1 MPVFT
6 ERMPAGFPG
15 NISRQADA
23 QVEPTVAASA
33 IAFGGP
39 VQLDAAGKIVAA
51 TVEAKGVYGFLAR
64 PFPFQARALADNALG
79 GGGIEAGQVGD
90 VMRSGYMSVKM
101 SAAETSTPVKGT
113 PVKVVFTATGSFV
126 VGDIAMSQGVAVPGC
141 IFMGAPD
148 ASGNVE
154 IAFNI

>member
-23 QVEPTVAASA
+23 LVEPTVAAAA
-33 IAFGGP
+33 IAFGSP
-39 VQLDAAGKIVAA
+39 VQLNASGKIVGPSDDAA
-51 TVEAKGVYGFLAR
+51 SIYGFLAR
-64 PFPFQARALADNALG
+64 PFPSQAKAVADNALG
-79 GGGIEAGQVGD
+79 GGGIEAGQIGD